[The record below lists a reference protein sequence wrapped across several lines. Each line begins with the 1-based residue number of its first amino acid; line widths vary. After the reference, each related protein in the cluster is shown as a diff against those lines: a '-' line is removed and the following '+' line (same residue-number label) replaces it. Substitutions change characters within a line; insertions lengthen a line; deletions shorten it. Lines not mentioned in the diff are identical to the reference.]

1 MSIDEPSNNDV
12 QHINIIQDF
21 TVLQK
26 VSKRQRI
33 FRAGV
38 DIDELVSSHE
48 VCVPPGVNVCIVDS
62 EATSS
67 LNNVANHSDC
77 PSDSMDFLT
86 RQSGN
91 TNIDETTVS
100 NQFLI
105 QQAPCVVRE
114 ESSFETSIPSS
125 RRGRGHRRFVGRR
138 QLLQVVPSEA
148 YSLPYVPCC
157 RHCKAKRFYHE
168 TNGFCCADGTISL
181 ATNDVP
187 DQLYDLFTSDANEA
201 AHFKTYVRTY
211 NNKFAFTSFGVKF
224 DRDLCRRNKGIYTFR
239 TQGQIYHYIDDLVP
253 LNGRPSSLQLYF
265 YDTEHELENRISD
278 SDRMNPSIIAQL
290 IDILRINPYSV
301 FFRSLGDL
309 PNLENQVIHIRSD
322 AGLDQRVFNAPTSSQ
337 VAAIWVENEDAD
349 QLGGRDIC
357 VFGHS
362 GGSHIVQYYF
372 GCYDPLQYPLLFPFG
387 DTGWHQGIKRIN
399 RGSTSGRLLQQFVVD
414 MYVKIETSRL
424 DYFRSKQQH
433 IRSELYQGIVDTITL
448 GETNASNVGKRIILP
463 SSFIGGP
470 RDMRKRYMEAMALVQ
485 RYGKPDIFLTMT
497 CNPNWQEISNELR
510 LHEESQ
516 NRPDLVARVFRAKLE
531 ELKDR
536 LFKQQIFGKVSAYV
550 YVIEHQKRGLPHAH
564 FLIILQRDWK
574 LYAPE
579 SFDEIVSAEIPDKNT
594 NLHLHNAV
602 VKHMMHGPCG
612 VLNPT
617 NICMK
622 KNGYCKSHYPKIFA
636 SSTTVG
642 NDCFPIYRRSDNGI
656 TVKVRGHNLDN
667 RWVVPYNPY
676 LLATFDCHINVEICS
691 TITAV
696 KYLYKYIY
704 KGHDRI
710 AFNLV
715 SEQNNQQ
722 IDEIQQFQSARW
734 IAPPEAMW
742 RIYGFVVNE
751 MYPAVYSLHLHL
763 EDQHQVTFRA
773 NEDLINILN
782 SDRSAKSMLTE
793 FFALNRVDENARTL
807 LYKEFPEFYV
817 WSQQYKEWTCRKKKT
832 VIGRIITANPFEG
845 ERYYLRILLNHV
857 RGPLSFEDLRTVDGV
872 VAPTFREAAT
882 MHGLLQRD
890 SGLEDCLHEASL
902 YQMPSSLRWL
912 FATILVYCNPTNP
925 RELWERFEQ
934 DMSIDFRSTEDSM
947 LTVRM
952 QVLRSISFTLESMG
966 KHINSFHL
974 LDDDICFDEDQFESR
989 EIDDELAVEIPE
1001 EDNAASEIL
1010 NSEQRHVYNS
1020 ILENVFSN
1028 KTATFFVDG
1037 PGGTG
1042 KTFLY
1047 KALLAA
1053 VRSRKLV
1060 ALATASS
1067 GVAASILPGGRTA
1080 HSRFK
1085 IPLDTDEHSMCCVSK
1100 QSAIAKLLRVAR
1112 LIIWDEA
1119 PMSRKQHIE
1128 ALDKMLRDINDSE
1141 LTFGGKVIV
1150 FGGDFRQVLPVV
1162 RKGTR
1167 QEHVDASLVSSYLW
1181 PTLIKLRLTENMRAR
1196 LDPVFSEYVL
1206 ELGNGMPPITI
1217 DETVKIPNGMLV
1229 PYEDDCTSLDHLI
1242 DVVFQDIHEYSIN
1255 ISAMMNPAILTPKN
1269 SYVDEINT
1277 LLIHRFPSELRRYY
1291 SFDEAIDASEQSV
1304 MEDFLNTLTPNGLPP
1319 HELLLKINC
1328 PIMLLRNINPSE
1340 GLCNGTRLICRAF
1353 DRNVIDAE
1361 IAVGHHSGKR
1371 VFISRIPFLPNLDEN
1386 SVLKM
1391 RTVYTSMKDIT
1402 PSTRN
1407 WKIKMIVADK
1417 SPKRTGQRSPV
1428 KYQSLTL
1435 IDPEG
1440 NRVQATMFDKDIDS
1454 RDDTLHIFRSYY
1466 ISNAYVRPLDPK
1478 YRIET
1483 HEYQW
1488 ILNSKTIIE
1497 EVPKDEE
1504 QLEVPKYQLI
1514 PFNELDAYKD
1524 SIAEIDV
1531 LAVAINIK
1539 PCREITSVH
1548 GPTTIQEIY
1557 VIDQS
1562 LNPICLTMW
1571 GQFVQD
1577 ECKKISEIIG
1587 TKPVILGTRI
1597 RVGSYNGLSL
1607 SSRPKS
1613 KFMINP
1619 VLPEATSLQ
1628 ECCRAYVQL
1637 DNGTGK
1643 LSAVMFGE
1651 VVEEAFGC
1659 SAVELMNH
1667 TGDEHLS
1674 YIENLVAQVSQK
1686 EWMIELLVDPNR
1698 LNQQQ
1703 HKNFNV
1709 ISIDAVQEDTK

>member
-1 MSIDEPSNNDV
+1 MSSDQRKQRAENIPYKDLPEEKKEELRRKRREIYAKKKASSSDSLQLKHSTSFDGDQLTISIDERSNDDV

-33 FRAGV
+33 FHS
-38 DIDELVSSHE
+38 DIDIGELISSHE
-48 VCVPPGVNVCIVDS
+48 VCVPPGVNLCVVDS

-67 LNNVANHSDC
+67 LNNVTDRSNC
-77 PSDSMDFLT
+77 PSHSMDFLT
-86 RQSGN
+86 RKSGN
-91 TNIDETTVS
+91 IYIDETTVS

-105 QQAPCVVRE
+105 QQE
-114 ESSFETSIPSS
+114 QSSFETSISPPC
-125 RRGRGHRRFVGRR
+125 RGEGHRRSAGLR

-181 ATNDVP
+181 ATNAVP
-187 DQLYDLFTSDANEA
+187 DQLYDLFTSNTDES

-224 DRDLCRRNKGIYTFR
+224 DEDLCRRNRGIYTFR
-239 TQGQIYHYIDDLVP
+239 TQGQIYHYINDLIP
-253 LNGRPSSLQLYF
+253 LNGRPSYLQLYF

-290 IDILRINPYSV
+290 IDILHINPYSL

-309 PNLENQVIHIRSD
+309 SNLENQVIHIRSD
-322 AGLDQRVFNAPTSSQ
+322 VGLDQRVFNVPTSSQ

-349 QLGGRDIC
+349 QLRGRDIY
-357 VFGHS
+357 VFSHS

-372 GCYDPLQYPLLFPFG
+372 GCYDPLQYPLLFPLG
-387 DTGWHQGIKRIN
+387 DTGWHQGIQRVN
-399 RGSTSGRLLQQFVVD
+399 RGSTLTSNETTRSIDPHRSISAEELLRREHRALNRRRKDPIVSCREYYCYKLQIRENVRSILLLSGRLLQQFVVD

-448 GETNASNVGKRIILP
+448 GETDASNVGKRIILP

-564 FLIILQRDWK
+564 FLIILQRNWK

-602 VKHMMHGPCG
+602 IKHMMHGPCG

-617 NICMK
+617 NVCMK
-622 KNGYCKSHYPKIFA
+622 KNGCCKSQYPKSYA

-642 NDCFPIYRRSDNGI
+642 NDCFPIYKRSDNGI
-656 TVKVRGHNLDN
+656 TVKLRGHNLDN

-676 LLATFDCHINVEICS
+676 LLAIFDCHINVEICS
-691 TITAV
+691 TIKVV

-704 KGHDRI
+704 KGHDRV

-715 SEQNNQQ
+715 SKQTNQQ

-734 IAPPEAMW
+734 IAPPEATW
-742 RIYGFVVNE
+742 RIYGFIVNE
-751 MYPAVYSLHLHL
+751 MYPSVYSLHLHL
-763 EDQHQVTFRA
+763 EDKHQVTFRA
-773 NEDLINILN
+773 NEDLINVLN

-793 FFALNRVDENARTL
+793 FFALNQVDENARTL

-817 WSQQYKEWTCRKKKT
+817 WSQQYKEWTRRKKKT

-872 VAPTFREAAT
+872 VAPTFREVAT
-882 MHGLLQRD
+882 MHGLLERD
-890 SGLEDCLHEASL
+890 SSLQDCLHEASL
-902 YQMPSSLRWL
+902 YQMPSSLRRL

-934 DMSIDFRSTEDSM
+934 DMSVDFRSTENSM
-947 LTVRM
+947 SDVRM
-952 QVLRSISFTLESMG
+952 QVLRLISFTLESMG
-966 KHINSFHL
+966 KDINSFHL
-974 LDDDICFDEDQFESR
+974 LDDNICFGEDQLESR

-1001 EDNAASEIL
+1001 EDIVASEAL
-1010 NSEQRHVYNS
+1010 NSKQRHVYNS
-1020 ILENVFSN
+1020 VLEKVFSN
-1028 KTATFFVDG
+1028 EAATFFVDG
-1037 PGGTG
+1037 PAGTG

-1085 IPLDTDEHSMCCVSK
+1085 IPLDTDEHSICCVSK

-1119 PMSRKQHIE
+1119 PMSRKQHIQ

-1141 LTFGGKVIV
+1141 LTFGGKVVV

-1181 PTLIKLRLTENMRAR
+1181 PTLIKFHLTENMRAR

-1206 ELGNGMPPITI
+1206 ELGNGMPPITV
-1217 DETVKIPNGMLV
+1217 DETIKILDGMLV

-1242 DVVFQDIHEYSIN
+1242 DAVFHDIHEYSIN
-1255 ISAMMNPAILTPKN
+1255 ISAMMNRAILTPKN
-1269 SYVDEINT
+1269 SYVDEINA
-1277 LLIHRFPSELRRYY
+1277 LLIHRFPGELKRYY
-1291 SFDEAIDASEQSV
+1291 SFDEAIDTSEQSI

-1340 GLCNGTRLICRAF
+1340 GLCNGTRLICQAF
-1353 DRNVIDAE
+1353 DQNVIDAK

-1371 VFISRIPFLPNLDEN
+1371 VFIPRIPFLPNVDEN
-1386 SVLKM
+1386 SGFPFK
-1391 RTVYTSMKDIT
+1391 RTQFPIRLSFAMTINKSQGQTLDFVGIYLPQPVFSHGQLYVALSRAKTASTVRILIRPVSTERSEKNCTKNIVYT
-1402 PSTRN
+1402 
-1407 WKIKMIVADK
+1407 
-1417 SPKRTGQRSPV
+1417 
-1428 KYQSLTL
+1428 
-1435 IDPEG
+1435 
-1440 NRVQATMFDKDIDS
+1440 
-1454 RDDTLHIFRSYY
+1454 
-1466 ISNAYVRPLDPK
+1466 
-1478 YRIET
+1478 
-1483 HEYQW
+1483 
-1488 ILNSKTIIE
+1488 
-1497 EVPKDEE
+1497 
-1504 QLEVPKYQLI
+1504 
-1514 PFNELDAYKD
+1514 
-1524 SIAEIDV
+1524 
-1531 LAVAINIK
+1531 
-1539 PCREITSVH
+1539 
-1548 GPTTIQEIY
+1548 
-1557 VIDQS
+1557 
-1562 LNPICLTMW
+1562 
-1571 GQFVQD
+1571 
-1577 ECKKISEIIG
+1577 
-1587 TKPVILGTRI
+1587 
-1597 RVGSYNGLSL
+1597 
-1607 SSRPKS
+1607 
-1613 KFMINP
+1613 
-1619 VLPEATSLQ
+1619 
-1628 ECCRAYVQL
+1628 
-1637 DNGTGK
+1637 
-1643 LSAVMFGE
+1643 
-1651 VVEEAFGC
+1651 
-1659 SAVELMNH
+1659 
-1667 TGDEHLS
+1667 
-1674 YIENLVAQVSQK
+1674 
-1686 EWMIELLVDPNR
+1686 ELLR
-1698 LNQQQ
+1698 LA
-1703 HKNFNV
+1703 
-1709 ISIDAVQEDTK
+1709 SSD

>member
-1 MSIDEPSNNDV
+1 
-12 QHINIIQDF
+12 
-21 TVLQK
+21 
-26 VSKRQRI
+26 
-33 FRAGV
+33 
-38 DIDELVSSHE
+38 
-48 VCVPPGVNVCIVDS
+48 
-62 EATSS
+62 
-67 LNNVANHSDC
+67 
-77 PSDSMDFLT
+77 
-86 RQSGN
+86 
-91 TNIDETTVS
+91 
-100 NQFLI
+100 
-105 QQAPCVVRE
+105 
-114 ESSFETSIPSS
+114 
-125 RRGRGHRRFVGRR
+125 
-138 QLLQVVPSEA
+138 
-148 YSLPYVPCC
+148 
-157 RHCKAKRFYHE
+157 
-168 TNGFCCADGTISL
+168 
-181 ATNDVP
+181 
-187 DQLYDLFTSDANEA
+187 
-201 AHFKTYVRTY
+201 
-211 NNKFAFTSFGVKF
+211 
-224 DRDLCRRNKGIYTFR
+224 
-239 TQGQIYHYIDDLVP
+239 
-253 LNGRPSSLQLYF
+253 
-265 YDTEHELENRISD
+265 
-278 SDRMNPSIIAQL
+278 MNPSIIAQL

-322 AGLDQRVFNAPTSSQ
+322 AGLDQRVFNTPTSSQ

-357 VFGHS
+357 VFSHS

-372 GCYDPLQYPLLFPFG
+372 GCYDPLQYPLLFPLG
-387 DTGWHQGIKRIN
+387 DTGWHQGIQRVN
-399 RGSTSGRLLQQFVVD
+399 RGSTLTTLNRKMKDPIVSCREYYCYKLQIRENVRSILLLSGRLLQQFVVD

-448 GETNASNVGKRIILP
+448 GEVDASKVGKRIILP

-516 NRPDLVARVFRAKLE
+516 NRPDLVARVFCAKLE

-579 SFDEIVSAEIPDKNT
+579 SFDQIVSAEIPDKNT

-602 VKHMMHGPCG
+602 INHMIHGPCG

-617 NICMK
+617 NVCMK
-622 KNGYCKSHYPKIFA
+622 KNGCCKSQYPKSFA
-636 SSTTVG
+636 SGTTVG
-642 NDCFPIYRRSDNGI
+642 NDCLPIYKRSDNGI
-656 TVKVRGHNLDN
+656 TVRVRGHNLDN

-691 TITAV
+691 TIKAV

-704 KGHDRI
+704 KGHDRV

-742 RIYGFVVNE
+742 RIYGFIVNE

-763 EDQHQVTFRA
+763 EDKHQVTFRA
-773 NEDLINILN
+773 NEDLINVLN

-817 WSQQYKEWTCRKKKT
+817 WSQQYKEWTRRKKKT
-832 VIGRIITANPFEG
+832 VIG

-857 RGPLSFEDLRTVDGV
+857 RGPLSFEHLRTVDGV

-890 SGLEDCLHEASL
+890 SSLEDCLHEASL
-902 YQMPSSLRWL
+902 YQMPS
-912 FATILVYCNPTNP
+912 IYCNPTNP

-934 DMSIDFRSTEDSM
+934 DMSVNF
-947 LTVRM
+947 RM

-966 KHINSFHL
+966 KDINSFHL
-974 LDDDICFDEDQFESR
+974 LDDDIRFDEEQVESR
-989 EIDDELAVEIPE
+989 EIDDELAVEISE
-1001 EDNAASEIL
+1001 EDIVASEAL
-1010 NSEQRHVYNS
+1010 NSKQRHVYNS
-1020 ILENVFSN
+1020 VLGKVFSN
-1028 KTATFFVDG
+1028 EAATFFVDG
-1037 PGGTG
+1037 PDGTG

-1112 LIIWDEA
+1112 
-1119 PMSRKQHIE
+1119 KQHIE

-1150 FGGDFRQVLPVV
+1150 FGGDFRQVLPVF
-1162 RKGTR
+1162 
-1167 QEHVDASLVSSYLW
+1167 H
-1181 PTLIKLRLTENMRAR
+1181 LTENMRAR

-1206 ELGNGMPPITI
+1206 ELGNGMPPITV
-1217 DETVKIPNGMLV
+1217 DETIKIPDGMLV

-1242 DVVFQDIHEYSIN
+1242 DAVFHDIHEYSIN
-1255 ISAMMNPAILTPKN
+1255 ISAMMNRAILTPKN
-1269 SYVDEINT
+1269 SYVDEINA
-1277 LLIHRFPSELRRYY
+1277 LLIHRFPGEIKRYY

-1371 VFISRIPFLPNLDEN
+1371 VFIPRIPFLPNVDEN
-1386 SVLKM
+1386 SGFPFK
-1391 RTVYTSMKDIT
+1391 RTQFPIRLSFAMTINKSQGQTLDFVGIYLPQPVFSHGQLYVALSRAKTASTVRILLRPVSTERSEKNCTKNIVYT
-1402 PSTRN
+1402 
-1407 WKIKMIVADK
+1407 
-1417 SPKRTGQRSPV
+1417 
-1428 KYQSLTL
+1428 
-1435 IDPEG
+1435 
-1440 NRVQATMFDKDIDS
+1440 
-1454 RDDTLHIFRSYY
+1454 
-1466 ISNAYVRPLDPK
+1466 
-1478 YRIET
+1478 
-1483 HEYQW
+1483 
-1488 ILNSKTIIE
+1488 
-1497 EVPKDEE
+1497 
-1504 QLEVPKYQLI
+1504 
-1514 PFNELDAYKD
+1514 
-1524 SIAEIDV
+1524 
-1531 LAVAINIK
+1531 
-1539 PCREITSVH
+1539 
-1548 GPTTIQEIY
+1548 
-1557 VIDQS
+1557 
-1562 LNPICLTMW
+1562 
-1571 GQFVQD
+1571 
-1577 ECKKISEIIG
+1577 
-1587 TKPVILGTRI
+1587 
-1597 RVGSYNGLSL
+1597 
-1607 SSRPKS
+1607 
-1613 KFMINP
+1613 
-1619 VLPEATSLQ
+1619 
-1628 ECCRAYVQL
+1628 
-1637 DNGTGK
+1637 
-1643 LSAVMFGE
+1643 
-1651 VVEEAFGC
+1651 
-1659 SAVELMNH
+1659 
-1667 TGDEHLS
+1667 
-1674 YIENLVAQVSQK
+1674 
-1686 EWMIELLVDPNR
+1686 ELLR
-1698 LNQQQ
+1698 LA
-1703 HKNFNV
+1703 
-1709 ISIDAVQEDTK
+1709 SSD

>member
-1 MSIDEPSNNDV
+1 MS
-12 QHINIIQDF
+12 
-21 TVLQK
+21 
-26 VSKRQRI
+26 
-33 FRAGV
+33 
-38 DIDELVSSHE
+38 
-48 VCVPPGVNVCIVDS
+48 
-62 EATSS
+62 
-67 LNNVANHSDC
+67 
-77 PSDSMDFLT
+77 
-86 RQSGN
+86 SG
-91 TNIDETTVS
+91 E
-100 NQFLI
+100 
-105 QQAPCVVRE
+105 
-114 ESSFETSIPSS
+114 
-125 RRGRGHRRFVGRR
+125 GHRRSAGLR

-181 ATNDVP
+181 ATNAVP
-187 DQLYDLFTSDANEA
+187 DQLYDLFTSNTDES

-224 DRDLCRRNKGIYTFR
+224 DEDLCRRNRGIYTFR
-239 TQGQIYHYIDDLVP
+239 TQGQIYHYINDLIP
-253 LNGRPSSLQLYF
+253 LNGRPSYLQLYF

-290 IDILRINPYSV
+290 IDILHINPYSL

-309 PNLENQVIHIRSD
+309 SNLENQVIHIRSD
-322 AGLDQRVFNAPTSSQ
+322 VGLDQRVFNVPTSSQ

-349 QLGGRDIC
+349 QLRGRDIY
-357 VFGHS
+357 VFSHS

-372 GCYDPLQYPLLFPFG
+372 GCYDPLQYPLLFPLG
-387 DTGWHQGIKRIN
+387 DTGWHQGIQRVN
-399 RGSTSGRLLQQFVVD
+399 RGSTLTNIQFYNISFPYNFCSIEQKKEGSNCFVSSILLLSGRLLQQFVVD

-448 GETNASNVGKRIILP
+448 GETDASNVGKRIILP

-564 FLIILQRDWK
+564 FLIILQRNWK

-594 NLHLHNAV
+594 NLHLHNA
-602 VKHMMHGPCG
+602 
-612 VLNPT
+612 
-617 NICMK
+617 
-622 KNGYCKSHYPKIFA
+622 
-636 SSTTVG
+636 
-642 NDCFPIYRRSDNGI
+642 RSDNGI
-656 TVKVRGHNLDN
+656 TVKLRGHNLDN

-676 LLATFDCHINVEICS
+676 LLAIFDCHINVEICS
-691 TITAV
+691 TIKVV

-704 KGHDRI
+704 KGHDRV

-715 SEQNNQQ
+715 SKQTNQQ

-734 IAPPEAMW
+734 IAPPEATW
-742 RIYGFVVNE
+742 RIYGFIVNE
-751 MYPAVYSLHLHL
+751 MYPSVYSLHLHL
-763 EDQHQVTFRA
+763 EDKHQVTFRA
-773 NEDLINILN
+773 NEDLINVLN

-793 FFALNRVDENARTL
+793 FFALNQVDENARTL

-817 WSQQYKEWTCRKKKT
+817 WSQQYKEWTRRKKKT

-872 VAPTFREAAT
+872 VAPTFREVAT
-882 MHGLLQRD
+882 MHGLLERD
-890 SGLEDCLHEASL
+890 SSLQDCLHEASL
-902 YQMPSSLRWL
+902 YQMPSSLRRL

-934 DMSIDFRSTEDSM
+934 DMSVDFRSTENSM
-947 LTVRM
+947 SDVRM
-952 QVLRSISFTLESMG
+952 QVLRLISFTLESMG
-966 KHINSFHL
+966 KDINSFHL
-974 LDDDICFDEDQFESR
+974 LDDNICFGEDQLESR

-1001 EDNAASEIL
+1001 EDIVASEAL
-1010 NSEQRHVYNS
+1010 NSKQRHVYNS
-1020 ILENVFSN
+1020 VLEKVFSN
-1028 KTATFFVDG
+1028 EAATFFVDG
-1037 PGGTG
+1037 PAGTG

-1085 IPLDTDEHSMCCVSK
+1085 IPLDTDEHSICCVSK

-1119 PMSRKQHIE
+1119 PMSRKQHIQ

-1141 LTFGGKVIV
+1141 LTFGGKVVV
-1150 FGGDFRQVLPVV
+1150 FGGDFRQVLPVF
-1162 RKGTR
+1162 
-1167 QEHVDASLVSSYLW
+1167 H
-1181 PTLIKLRLTENMRAR
+1181 LTENMRAR

-1206 ELGNGMPPITI
+1206 ELGNGMPPITV
-1217 DETVKIPNGMLV
+1217 DETIKILDGMLV

-1242 DVVFQDIHEYSIN
+1242 DAVFHDIHEYSIN
-1255 ISAMMNPAILTPKN
+1255 ISAMMNRAILTPKN
-1269 SYVDEINT
+1269 SYVDEINA
-1277 LLIHRFPSELRRYY
+1277 LLIHRFPGELKRYY
-1291 SFDEAIDASEQSV
+1291 SFDEAIDTSEQSI

-1340 GLCNGTRLICRAF
+1340 GLCNGTRLICQAF
-1353 DRNVIDAE
+1353 DQNVIDAK

-1371 VFISRIPFLPNLDEN
+1371 VFIPRIPFLPNVDEN
-1386 SVLKM
+1386 SGFPFK
-1391 RTVYTSMKDIT
+1391 RTQFPIRLSFAMTINKSQGQTLDFVGIYLPQPVFSHGQLYVALSRAKTASTVRILIRPVSTERSEKNCTKNIVYT
-1402 PSTRN
+1402 
-1407 WKIKMIVADK
+1407 
-1417 SPKRTGQRSPV
+1417 
-1428 KYQSLTL
+1428 
-1435 IDPEG
+1435 
-1440 NRVQATMFDKDIDS
+1440 
-1454 RDDTLHIFRSYY
+1454 
-1466 ISNAYVRPLDPK
+1466 
-1478 YRIET
+1478 
-1483 HEYQW
+1483 
-1488 ILNSKTIIE
+1488 
-1497 EVPKDEE
+1497 
-1504 QLEVPKYQLI
+1504 
-1514 PFNELDAYKD
+1514 
-1524 SIAEIDV
+1524 
-1531 LAVAINIK
+1531 
-1539 PCREITSVH
+1539 
-1548 GPTTIQEIY
+1548 
-1557 VIDQS
+1557 
-1562 LNPICLTMW
+1562 
-1571 GQFVQD
+1571 
-1577 ECKKISEIIG
+1577 
-1587 TKPVILGTRI
+1587 
-1597 RVGSYNGLSL
+1597 
-1607 SSRPKS
+1607 
-1613 KFMINP
+1613 
-1619 VLPEATSLQ
+1619 
-1628 ECCRAYVQL
+1628 
-1637 DNGTGK
+1637 
-1643 LSAVMFGE
+1643 
-1651 VVEEAFGC
+1651 
-1659 SAVELMNH
+1659 
-1667 TGDEHLS
+1667 
-1674 YIENLVAQVSQK
+1674 
-1686 EWMIELLVDPNR
+1686 ELLR
-1698 LNQQQ
+1698 LA
-1703 HKNFNV
+1703 
-1709 ISIDAVQEDTK
+1709 SSD